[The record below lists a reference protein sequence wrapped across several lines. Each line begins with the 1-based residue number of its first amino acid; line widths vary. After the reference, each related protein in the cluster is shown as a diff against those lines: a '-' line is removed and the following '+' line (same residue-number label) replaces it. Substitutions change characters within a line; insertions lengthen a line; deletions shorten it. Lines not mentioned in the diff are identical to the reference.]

1 MSEHSGGAEVRF
13 GEAAA
18 RLSGQAA
25 LLIGWTPDTFW
36 AATPAE
42 LAAIVMAAAP
52 PPAGGIDHATITAMM
67 ERDADG

>member
-1 MSEHSGGAEVRF
+1 MSQRF

-36 AATPAE
+36 AATPEE
-42 LAAIVMAAAP
+42 LAVIVTAAAP
-52 PPAGGIDHATITAMM
+52 APADGMDRKTITTMM
-67 ERDADG
+67 ERDAHG

>member
-1 MSEHSGGAEVRF
+1 MSAKAEPRF
-13 GEAAA
+13 GEAAT

-42 LAAIVMAAAP
+42 LAAIVTAASP
-52 PPAGGIDHATITAMM
+52 PPEDGIDRKTLAAMM
-67 ERDADG
+67 EHDAHG

>member
-1 MSEHSGGAEVRF
+1 MSAKAEVSF

-18 RLSGQAA
+18 RLSGQTA

-36 AATPAE
+36 SATPAE

-52 PPAGGIDHATITAMM
+52 PPAGGIDQATITAMM
-67 ERDADG
+67 ERDAHG

>member
-1 MSEHSGGAEVRF
+1 MNAKADTRF

-25 LLIGWTPDTFW
+25 LLIGWSPDTFW

-42 LAAIVMAAAP
+42 IAAIVMAAAP
-52 PPAGGIDHATITAMM
+52 PPADGIDRNTLSAMM
-67 ERDADG
+67 ERDAHG

>member
-1 MSEHSGGAEVRF
+1 MSAKAKARF

-25 LLIGWTPDTFW
+25 LLIGWTPETFW

-42 LAAIVMAAAP
+42 LAAIVTAAAP
-52 PPAGGIDHATITAMM
+52 PPGDGIDRTTLNAMM
-67 ERDADG
+67 ERDAHG

>member
-1 MSEHSGGAEVRF
+1 MSERF
-13 GEAAA
+13 GESAM

-42 LAAIVMAAAP
+42 LAAIVTAAAP
-52 PPAGGIDHATITAMM
+52 PSAGGMDRTTLSAMM
-67 ERDADG
+67 EREAHE

>member
-1 MSEHSGGAEVRF
+1 MSERFGGPEARF

-18 RLSGQAA
+18 RLAGQAA

-42 LAAIVMAAAP
+42 LAAIVLAAAP
-52 PPAGGIDHATITAMM
+52 PSAGGIDLTTITAMM
-67 ERDADG
+67 ERDAHG

>member
-1 MSEHSGGAEVRF
+1 MTKRF
-13 GEAAA
+13 GEAAT

-42 LAAIVMAAAP
+42 LAAIVSAAAP
-52 PPAGGIDHATITAMM
+52 PAAGGIDMATLTAMM
-67 ERDADG
+67 EHDAHG